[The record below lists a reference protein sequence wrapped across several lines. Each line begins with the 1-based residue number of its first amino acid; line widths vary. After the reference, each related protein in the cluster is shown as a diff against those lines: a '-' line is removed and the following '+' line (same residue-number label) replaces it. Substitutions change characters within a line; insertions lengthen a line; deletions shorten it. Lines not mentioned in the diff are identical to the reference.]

1 MEIPLRTR
9 IELELVHR
17 DREGKIIEIIK
28 LDSEEDN
35 DGNGCKQRA

>member
-1 MEIPLRTR
+1 MEIPLKTR

-28 LDSEEDN
+28 LDNEGSKN
-35 DGNGCKQRA
+35 GNCSKQGA